1 MIAICTAK
9 SGWNWFARFLIS
21 DDIVAIDK
29 PYGIATQ
36 GDCSPFSKS
45 FKESFSEQM
54 VSSCFPSFFSLT
66 IVQYRDYFWHNV
78 LQKQKKCNTV
88 YSLHFIYIQRNMV
101 SISDGPGVRAS
112 VDSLLPRMAAMLERD
127 SALYQIHRLDK
138 NTTGVM
144 LFAKYVTVFFQVA
157 FLIPTRQII
166 INNNNNNNLF
176 L

>member
-1 MIAICTAK
+1 
-9 SGWNWFARFLIS
+9 
-21 DDIVAIDK
+21 
-29 PYGIATQ
+29 
-36 GDCSPFSKS
+36 
-45 FKESFSEQM
+45 
-54 VSSCFPSFFSLT
+54 
-66 IVQYRDYFWHNV
+66 
-78 LQKQKKCNTV
+78 
-88 YSLHFIYIQRNMV
+88 MV

-157 FLIPTRQII
+157 FLISTRQII